1 MILSSTPLPQFS
13 IFLEDCQI
21 SLLLSSSHFNTLDE
35 ESMKWPPLKYFE
47 NFYHSFQTFF
57 RLFSIVQEFI
67 QFFHPSNFNR
77 RNILSWNI
85 YEEKTNRLFRMW
97 ISKISPVIK
106 YLGRNLKYN
115 IFMEY
120 SNKLNKIQEWWKK
133 WGRFEKNTS
142 RRTDYKI
149 FMKYHGSFVE
159 FEERSKKLASKLG
172 KCTTKGEEGGGGGIV
187 LAVFLKDISG
197 QLFRR
202 QGCIS

>member
-35 ESMKWPPLKYFE
+35 EFMKWPPLKYFE

-67 QFFHPSNFNR
+67 QFFVHQ
-77 RNILSWNI
+77 ILIAEISSLGI
-85 YEEKTNRLFRMW
+85 FTKKKQIDYFEYQRW

-133 WGRFEKNTS
+133 MGQIWK
-142 RRTDYKI
+142 
-149 FMKYHGSFVE
+149 KYV
-159 FEERSKKLASKLG
+159 ASYGL
-172 KCTTKGEEGGGGGIV
+172 
-187 LAVFLKDISG
+187 
-197 QLFRR
+197 
-202 QGCIS
+202 